1 MKLHAELIP
10 ARERNSRALM
20 LMLHGLGD
28 SLEGYRW
35 WPEAMGLPWMNY
47 LLVNAPDEYY
57 GGYSW
62 FDFPGDIVPGVARSR
77 RLLVEL
83 LEEMRAKGFPP
94 ALTTLGG
101 FSQGGLMSVEVGLR
115 HPVRLAGIV
124 CISGFVCEPERLVEE
139 LPPAAFEQRLLMT
152 HGMID
157 PLIPFA
163 EVREQVNILKA
174 AGLRVEWHELVKG
187 HTIAGE
193 EELEIIRRFVKA
205 GYPQLQADR
214 KPSA

>member
-1 MKLHAELIP
+1 
-10 ARERNSRALM
+10 
-20 LMLHGLGD
+20 
-28 SLEGYRW
+28 
-35 WPEAMGLPWMNY
+35 
-47 LLVNAPDEYY
+47 
-57 GGYSW
+57 
-62 FDFPGDIVPGVARSR
+62 
-77 RLLVEL
+77 
-83 LEEMRAKGFPP
+83 
-94 ALTTLGG
+94 
-101 FSQGGLMSVEVGLR
+101 LR

>member
-1 MKLHAELIP
+1 MKLHSELIP
-10 ARERNSRALM
+10 ARQRESRALM

-62 FDFPGDIVPGVARSR
+62 FDFMGDIVPGVQRSR
-77 RLLVEL
+77 RLLFEL
-83 LEEMRAKGFPP
+83 LDEMRAKGFPTE
-94 ALTTLGG
+94 LTTIGG

-115 HPVRLAGIV
+115 YPRRFAGIV
-124 CISGFVCEPERLVEE
+124 CISGFVCEPEKLVEE
-139 LPPAAFEQRLLMT
+139 MPPVAFEQRLLIT
-152 HGMID
+152 HGTID

-174 AGLRVEWHELVKG
+174 AGLRVEWHELVKE

-193 EELEIIRRFVKA
+193 EELDIIRRFVVA
-205 GYPQLQADR
+205 GYPGAGG
-214 KPSA
+214 

>member
-1 MKLHAELIP
+1 MKLHSELIP
-10 ARERNSRALM
+10 ARERDSRALM

-62 FDFPGDIVPGVARSR
+62 FDFMGDIVPGVQRSR
-77 RLLVEL
+77 RLLFDL
-83 LEEMRAKGFPP
+83 LDQMRAKGFPTE
-94 ALTTLGG
+94 LTTVGG

-115 HPVRLAGIV
+115 YPHRFAGIV
-124 CISGFVCEPERLVEE
+124 CISGFICEPEKLVEE
-139 LPPAAFEQRLLMT
+139 MPPVAFEQRLLIT
-152 HGMID
+152 HGTID

-174 AGLRVEWHELVKG
+174 AGLRVEWHELVKE

-193 EELEIIRRFVKA
+193 EELDLIRRFVVA
-205 GYPQLQADR
+205 GYPGA
-214 KPSA
+214 AG